1 MEEEVYDLSP
11 TKEDYIKVLF
21 ELGGRFNRVSN
32 KEVSNRLDISPPTVT
47 EMMNSLVKVEWV
59 EYTPYKGSILTDKG
73 TAYAK
78 EIIRK
83 HRLWEVFLVE
93 KLGFDIEDVHPEAEL
108 LEHTTSND
116 VADKLEAYL
125 GYPEYCPHGG
135 AITISQMD
143 VQEDHTITISE
154 AEIGDEVVIS
164 RIVDEDKLLKYF
176 KNQHLNIGDR
186 ITVTDIDIAIDL
198 ITLTAEE
205 DKEIQ
210 ISISLGN
217 YLFVEPI

>member
-1 MEEEVYDLSP
+1 
-11 TKEDYIKVLF
+11 
-21 ELGGRFNRVSN
+21 
-32 KEVSNRLDISPPTVT
+32 
-47 EMMNSLVKVEWV
+47 MMNSLVKVEWV

>member
-1 MEEEVYDLSP
+1 MSP

-32 KEVSNRLDISPPTVT
+32 KEVAGRLKISPPTVT
-47 EMMNSLVKVEWV
+47 EMMNSLVKVGWV
-59 EYTPYKGSILTDKG
+59 EYTPYKGSILTGKG

-93 KLGFDIEDVHPEAEL
+93 KLDFDMEDVHAEAEL
-108 LEHTTSND
+108 LEHTTSNH

-125 GYPEYCPHGG
+125 DYPEYCPHGG
-135 AITISQMD
+135 AIKINLMD
-143 VQEDHTITISE
+143 VQEDHTVTISE
-154 AEIGDEVVIS
+154 TEVGDEVVIS
-164 RIVDEDKLLKYF
+164 RIVDEEKLLKYF

-186 ITVTDIDIAIDL
+186 ITVVDIDTTIDL
-198 ITLTAEE
+198 ITLAASEQN
-205 DKEIQ
+205 KEIQ
-210 ISISLGN
+210 ISMSLGN

>member
-1 MEEEVYDLSP
+1 LSP

>member
-1 MEEEVYDLSP
+1 MYDLSP

>member
-1 MEEEVYDLSP
+1 MSP

>member
-1 MEEEVYDLSP
+1 MDDLSP

-73 TAYAK
+73 TEYAK

-83 HRLWEVFLVE
+83 HRLWEVFLFE
-93 KLGFDIEDVHPEAEL
+93 KLGFDIEDVHAEAEL
-108 LEHTTSND
+108 LEHTTSDD
-116 VADKLEAYL
+116 VADKLESYL

-135 AITISQMD
+135 AIKIDLMD
-143 VQEDHTITISE
+143 MQEDYTFTISE
-154 AEIGDEVVIS
+154 AKAGTEVVIS
-164 RIVDEDKLLKYF
+164 RIVDEEKLLKYF

-186 ITVTDIDIAIDL
+186 ITVTDIDSSIDL

>member
-1 MEEEVYDLSP
+1 M
-11 TKEDYIKVLF
+11 
-21 ELGGRFNRVSN
+21 
-32 KEVSNRLDISPPTVT
+32 
-47 EMMNSLVKVEWV
+47 
-59 EYTPYKGSILTDKG
+59 
-73 TAYAK
+73 
-78 EIIRK
+78 
-83 HRLWEVFLVE
+83 
-93 KLGFDIEDVHPEAEL
+93 
-108 LEHTTSND
+108 
-116 VADKLEAYL
+116 
-125 GYPEYCPHGG
+125 
-135 AITISQMD
+135 
-143 VQEDHTITISE
+143 QEDHTITISE

>member
-1 MEEEVYDLSP
+1 MYDLSP

-108 LEHTTSND
+108 LEHTTSDD

-125 GYPEYCPHGG
+125 DYPEYCPHGG
-135 AITISQMD
+135 AIKINLMD
-143 VQEDHTITISE
+143 VQEDHTVTISE
-154 AEIGDEVVIS
+154 TGVGDEVVIS
-164 RIVDEDKLLKYF
+164 RIVDEEKLLKYF

-186 ITVTDIDIAIDL
+186 ITVTDIDSSIDL